1 MPPIPELIELLKAWV
16 HFGHRSSKRYPKMK
30 EFIHTTRHEIDIID
44 LEKTASALASALDF
58 VKETALSGGVVLFIS
73 SKRQAKAIIEKA
85 AAACGM
91 PYVTARW
98 LGGTF
103 TNFSSIAALTRKL
116 KDLEAQAA
124 SGELLKYTKKEQLDF
139 QREAEKLSELVG
151 GIKDMSKMPAAVFVI
166 DIKKEKTALAEAIKK
181 NVPIVA
187 LIDTNA
193 DPSKIQY
200 PIPGND
206 DAAKSIELITNLVA
220 QAVNEGK
227 ALNQES
233 KEAIK
238 QESNKASAKGRSA
251 S

>member
-1 MPPIPELIELLKAWV
+1 MAVKRRKKNMPPIPELIELLKAGV

-44 LEKTASALASALDF
+44 LEKTAS
-58 VKETALSGGVVLFIS
+58 
-73 SKRQAKAIIEKA
+73 
-85 AAACGM
+85 
-91 PYVTARW
+91 VTARW

-193 DPSKIQY
+193 DPSRIQY